1 MNKKLPIVAII
12 VLVIFGLA
20 TGGYFVWVKY
30 FTQKAVKTEDTKKLN
45 LEPEKVKTHLSK
57 VADTQG
63 AYWMRGGFDLSWNEA
78 EKTKGQLDW
87 TATDEMVKQ
96 FNEQEIYLIPIVKPF
111 ANWDQ
116 NTCHPESKY
125 EAEYDSAKGGNI
137 KVGKPCDMQAYADFL
152 AKAVE
157 RYDGDNQDDM
167 PGLTL
172 PIKYWEIMN
181 EPEMQGGSTGG
192 MGEELKFFVGTPQE
206 YLEILKISYQTI
218 KKADSDAKVLP
229 AGMAGMQQNFQDFWD
244 PVFAAGGGDY
254 FDIANIHTIN
264 TNFKRE
270 DMYVIKF
277 KKYLE
282 KYGLDDKP
290 IFITEVQF
298 GNLAQKPT
306 NLKDFEILI
315 VKSTA
320 FSLALGADKLFYI
333 DNWMFWDTI
342 KNNNKEEKKNRPKVD
357 PKALTSSTH
366 QVYLNLVNLLNNF
379 DQIDCVQN
387 KYFENPQEND
397 GVTSNI
403 FQCKFISKSKTIYVL
418 WGEEK
423 VPSEISGRIK
433 VTNIYGKSQEISAND
448 LILGDEPIFVE
459 IL

>member
-181 EPEMQGGSTGG
+181 EPEMPLLSNLSRRRW
-192 MGEELKFFVGTPQE
+192 M
-206 YLEILKISYQTI
+206 
-218 KKADSDAKVLP
+218 VLL
-229 AGMAGMQQNFQDFWD
+229 
-244 PVFAAGGGDY
+244 
-254 FDIANIHTIN
+254 IA
-264 TNFKRE
+264 KRE
-270 DMYVIKF
+270 
-277 KKYLE
+277 
-282 KYGLDDKP
+282 
-290 IFITEVQF
+290 
-298 GNLAQKPT
+298 
-306 NLKDFEILI
+306 
-315 VKSTA
+315 
-320 FSLALGADKLFYI
+320 
-333 DNWMFWDTI
+333 
-342 KNNNKEEKKNRPKVD
+342 
-357 PKALTSSTH
+357 
-366 QVYLNLVNLLNNF
+366 
-379 DQIDCVQN
+379 
-387 KYFENPQEND
+387 
-397 GVTSNI
+397 
-403 FQCKFISKSKTIYVL
+403 
-418 WGEEK
+418 
-423 VPSEISGRIK
+423 
-433 VTNIYGKSQEISAND
+433 
-448 LILGDEPIFVE
+448 
-459 IL
+459 

>member
-1 MNKKLPIVAII
+1 
-12 VLVIFGLA
+12 
-20 TGGYFVWVKY
+20 
-30 FTQKAVKTEDTKKLN
+30 
-45 LEPEKVKTHLSK
+45 
-57 VADTQG
+57 
-63 AYWMRGGFDLSWNEA
+63 
-78 EKTKGQLDW
+78 
-87 TATDEMVKQ
+87 
-96 FNEQEIYLIPIVKPF
+96 
-111 ANWDQ
+111 
-116 NTCHPESKY
+116 
-125 EAEYDSAKGGNI
+125 
-137 KVGKPCDMQAYADFL
+137 
-152 AKAVE
+152 
-157 RYDGDNQDDM
+157 
-167 PGLTL
+167 
-172 PIKYWEIMN
+172 
-181 EPEMQGGSTGG
+181 
-192 MGEELKFFVGTPQE
+192 
-206 YLEILKISYQTI
+206 
-218 KKADSDAKVLP
+218 
-229 AGMAGMQQNFQDFWD
+229 MAGMQQNFQDFWD